1 MQFSS
6 SFSLQDWG
14 SYMKGAW
21 VLRRAWKIYQRTYT
35 DIRRLY
41 IKCVGLGGNS
51 IGKWETF
58 QAAYFVTIL
67 VVFWLNWTIFLR
79 AIEVN
84 QLFRSAD
91 RKNMNASKYGKRP
104 KKKEVRRTM
113 PFRRCPIW
121 HAVLAFLPIR
131 RVKMDTRSFRP
142 LSFHSRNN
150 SLLRIF
156 AKLFFLQTL
165 LQKLFLDHLLPSEKR
180 HTPPLFQLLMAS
192 KL

>member
-67 VVFWLNWTIFLR
+67 VVFLLNWTIFLR

-104 KKKEVRRTM
+104 KKKKCDGRCHFVVV
-113 PFRRCPIW
+113 PFGTQSWPSCPLEGQKW
-121 HAVLAFLPIR
+121 TQGPSGLCRFIR
-131 RVKMDTRSFRP
+131 AITHYCAYLRNFFSSKRFCKSCFSIICFHRKKDTHRHYF
-142 LSFHSRNN
+142 N
-150 SLLRIF
+150 S
-156 AKLFFLQTL
+156 
-165 LQKLFLDHLLPSEKR
+165 
-180 HTPPLFQLLMAS
+180 
-192 KL
+192 

>member
-58 QAAYFVTIL
+58 QAVYHVKIL
-67 VVFWLNWTIFLR
+67 VLLDW
-79 AIEVN
+79 IEPYFCV
-84 QLFRSAD
+84 QSRSTNNFGLLTV
-91 RKNMNASKYGKRP
+91 KIWMHQKYGKRP
-104 KKKEVRRTM
+104 KKKKCDGRCHFVVV
-113 PFRRCPIW
+113 PFGTQSWPSCPLEGQKWTQGPSGLCRFIRAIT
-121 HAVLAFLPIR
+121 HYCAYLRNFFSATRFCKSCFLVICFHR
-131 RVKMDTRSFRP
+131 KKDTHHHYF
-142 LSFHSRNN
+142 N
-150 SLLRIF
+150 S
-156 AKLFFLQTL
+156 
-165 LQKLFLDHLLPSEKR
+165 
-180 HTPPLFQLLMAS
+180 
-192 KL
+192 